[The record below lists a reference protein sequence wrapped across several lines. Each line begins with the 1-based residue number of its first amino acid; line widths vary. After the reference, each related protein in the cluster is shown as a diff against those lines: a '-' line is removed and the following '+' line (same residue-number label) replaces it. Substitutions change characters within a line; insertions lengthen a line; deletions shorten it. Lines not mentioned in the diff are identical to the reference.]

1 MKVRIIEVTGVT
13 NAVHYE
19 LEVRKWFRWRTVQEL
34 KTYMNNGWYEPKKYN
49 NLVAARTDVIN
60 HDGTPTKRVVVE

>member
-19 LEVRKWFRWRTVQEL
+19 LEVRKWLRWRVVQKYHYPE
-34 KTYMNNGWYEPKKYN
+34 GSEPKKYN
-49 NLVAARTDVIN
+49 NLAAARTDVIN